1 VHVQVQ
7 PETKITSVLQC
18 SLPLTLFVIL
28 CSKGRPLCIFMDDI
42 FFHCPVPIGSLLL
55 MSSQVYADA
64 QDDTIQMSIEN
75 YIFIDIA

>member
-1 VHVQVQ
+1 
-7 PETKITSVLQC
+7 
-18 SLPLTLFVIL
+18 
-28 CSKGRPLCIFMDDI
+28 MDDI

-75 YIFIDIA
+75 YIYIDIA